1 MQRLILI
8 AAILLGTALCFA
20 QEKSA
25 PAKPTA
31 AESKSDDRAATLV
44 KEWTRA
50 RLGAQEYLDAMPEES
65 IGFKPTAE
73 IRSFAEQYLHIASA
87 NYAFASA
94 ASGRSN
100 PFDAQAGKDIE
111 KKDEPKQSKAALKK
125 VVLDSYDF
133 MIDAIK
139 SIDPKTFED
148 RAKLFSFEM
157 SRYLMINKALEHHAH
172 HRGQSTIYL
181 RLKGIKPPSER
192 LF

>member
-1 MQRLILI
+1 MRRLTLVAVILV
-8 AAILLGTALCFA
+8 GTTSSFT
-20 QEKSA
+20 QQKSA
-25 PAKPTA
+25 PAKPA
-31 AESKSDDRAATLV
+31 AEGRSDDRGATLV

-65 IGFKPTAE
+65 IGFKPTPE

-111 KKDEPKQSKAALKK
+111 KMDEPKQSKAALKK